1 MDRGIRRERP
11 PRVIAGRRPGRGTG
25 PHPDEE
31 PRPEKGVTRRDLLVA
46 GIGVAAGVVTTGVT
60 NVVVERLGPG
70 VASSNLEA
78 FPIITWSPDGSWLFY
93 ADEPI
98 DLSGQSTAFRD
109 ENGNFLSEKAIEYL
123 VDRGCVRCSPL
134 VVDLHLSRPG
144 DAPAVVRD
152 IRLAN
157 HRRTAPP
164 SGASY
169 YSETAGAN
177 PNTVLAVD
185 LDAPSP
191 VAVESDYSELLSLD
205 PDLSGR
211 PAAFS
216 TLTFSVEPHLTE
228 TITIGFLTKE
238 GRHDFQLRLDYVV
251 EGREHS
257 IVVPE
262 DADLLRVTE
271 QLQARKRYEMPWYDN
286 VYEYVETG

>member
-1 MDRGIRRERP
+1 VEQTRPDR
-11 PRVIAGRRPGRGTG
+11 
-25 PHPDEE
+25 
-31 PRPEKGVTRRDLLVA
+31 GVTRRDLLVA

-60 NVVVERLGPG
+60 NFAMERFRPA

-93 ADEPI
+93 AEKPI
-98 DLSGQSTAFRD
+98 DLSGQADAFLD
-109 ENGNFLSEKAIEYL
+109 ENGNYLSENAIAYL

-134 VVDLHLSRPG
+134 VIDLHLSRPG
-144 DAPAVVRD
+144 DAPAVIRD
-152 IRLAN
+152 VRLAN
-157 HRRTAPP
+157 HRRAAPLT
-164 SGASY
+164 GASY

-191 VAVESDYSELLSLD
+191 VPVESDYSELLSPD
-205 PDLSGR
+205 PDVSGR
-211 PAAFS
+211 PPAFS

-228 TITIGFLTKE
+228 TITIGFLTKN
-238 GRHDFQLRLDYVV
+238 GQHDFQLRLDYVV

-262 DADLLRVTE
+262 DADLLRVTQRLE
-271 QLQARKRYEMPWYDN
+271 ARRRYELPWYDN
-286 VYEYVETG
+286 VYEYVEMG